1 MSGKK
6 TFALNLL
13 GTILGLTLLMVALL
27 VATPVYAQ
35 TPTQDVD
42 NGNCITCHEDLYF
55 LHDTGNWFCL
65 RESPMRCVDCHGG
78 DPTATTQETAH
89 YDRSAH
95 PVINEDISKCQECHV
110 DADECC
116 ECVSKFDQVAGIKKV
131 KLVSPLPVSSGSDLT
146 PGLPATEKQEPV
158 NWLFLLEILPLVVIA
173 GLAITIFILQKHV
186 IRKPDI
192 ESTEKNNENRS
203 RYR

>member
-6 TFALNLL
+6 TYSLSFLGISLAFALL
-13 GTILGLTLLMVALL
+13 ILALL
-27 VATPVYAQ
+27 VSTPVYAQ

-78 DPTATTQETAH
+78 DPAATTQENAH

-110 DADECC
+110 NPDECC
-116 ECVSKFDQVAGIKKV
+116 DCISKFDQVAGIKTV
-131 KLVSPLPVSSGSDLT
+131 MLVSPLPVSGGSDFT
-146 PGLPATEKQEPV
+146 PGLPVTEKQEPV
-158 NWLFLLEILPLVVIA
+158 NWLFLLEILPLFLIA
-173 GLAITIFILQKHV
+173 CLAITIFIFQRARHL
-186 IRKPDI
+186 
-192 ESTEKNNENRS
+192 
-203 RYR
+203 